1 MCRLHSPPF
10 YGSQKKQEKKADGPT
25 APRPRTVKVRP
36 EQSSPSFMSSFN
48 PARLTI
54 VTFLHAS
61 SAMGF
66 MKNELLPQVFLFVY
80 VPENFALAYS
90 PIFADAETKYIYIY
104 KINKKKSRQTPLRGA

>member
-1 MCRLHSPPF
+1 
-10 YGSQKKQEKKADGPT
+10 
-25 APRPRTVKVRP
+25 
-36 EQSSPSFMSSFN
+36 MSSFN

-54 VTFLHAS
+54 VTVLHAS

-90 PIFADAETKYIYIY
+90 PIFADAETKYIK
-104 KINKKKSRQTPLRGA
+104 KIKEINKKSRQTPLRGA